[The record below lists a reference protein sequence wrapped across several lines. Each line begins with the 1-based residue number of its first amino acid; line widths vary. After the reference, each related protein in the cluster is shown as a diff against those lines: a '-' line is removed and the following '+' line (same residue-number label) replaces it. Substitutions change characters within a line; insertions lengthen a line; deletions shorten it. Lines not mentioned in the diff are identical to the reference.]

1 MKITLTTLTRRC
13 GMSDKIITEK
23 EILMHNIHELQQQLQ
38 NAYIRI
44 GELHEQLER
53 CLASKDKRDE

>member
-1 MKITLTTLTRRC
+1 
-13 GMSDKIITEK
+13 MSDKIITEK
-23 EILMHNIHELQQQLQ
+23 EILMHNIHELQHQLQ

-53 CLASKDKRDE
+53 CLASKDKRDEQVHN